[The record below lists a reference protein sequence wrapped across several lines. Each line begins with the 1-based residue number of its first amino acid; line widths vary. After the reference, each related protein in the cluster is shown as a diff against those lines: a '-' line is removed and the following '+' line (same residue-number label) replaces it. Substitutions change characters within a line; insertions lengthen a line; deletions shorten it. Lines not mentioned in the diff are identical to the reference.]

1 LLLAHK
7 LQAGVPKEE
16 DKEEKMRSH
25 IQWRLC
31 VFAETTTATVAPS
44 F

>member
-1 LLLAHK
+1 VHK

-16 DKEEKMRSH
+16 DEEEKMRSH
-25 IQWRLC
+25 IQRRLRI
-31 VFAETTTATVAPS
+31 FADTTMAVVAPS